1 MIIAVLA
8 GLGGML
14 GWGLA
19 DFFAK
24 KTIDVIGDVTTL
36 IWAHVIG
43 TAIILAALGFEVANG
58 EQGNL
63 PSEWR
68 SWIGL
73 IGFGGLQAAVYLFM
87 YRGFGKGQVA
97 VLAPLFA
104 SFAGLVALFSVL
116 LFREPVTLALV
127 VALLLVFTG
136 VMALNLDLGELRQRR
151 LGILKVP
158 GFTEIATA
166 TLLATLWTLGWDQFV
181 SGRDWLAFAAAMYVF
196 MTISLLAYA
205 GFHRLSLGFAEPGA
219 WKFLTMIGI
228 CEVGAYIAVS
238 WGYEATL
245 HTSIVALVS
254 GACALPTI
262 FLAKIFLKEQT
273 TRLQTIGGVLI
284 VTGIVLLGI
293 W

>member
-116 LFREPVTLALV
+116 LF
-127 VALLLVFTG
+127 
-136 VMALNLDLGELRQRR
+136 M
-151 LGILKVP
+151 
-158 GFTEIATA
+158 
-166 TLLATLWTLGWDQFV
+166 
-181 SGRDWLAFAAAMYVF
+181 
-196 MTISLLAYA
+196 
-205 GFHRLSLGFAEPGA
+205 
-219 WKFLTMIGI
+219 
-228 CEVGAYIAVS
+228 
-238 WGYEATL
+238 
-245 HTSIVALVS
+245 
-254 GACALPTI
+254 LP
-262 FLAKIFLKEQT
+262 
-273 TRLQTIGGVLI
+273 
-284 VTGIVLLGI
+284 
-293 W
+293 